1 MAWTPEQNTRF
12 EELMADPA
20 LAIGDVLAGLLPLTP
35 EQLAQLDENG
45 DLIEQPASSAS
56 SSAAPRASSSRPT

>member
-1 MAWTPEQNTRF
+1 MAWTPDQKARF
-12 EELMADPA
+12 EKMMADPA

-56 SSAAPRASSSRPT
+56 SSAAPRAPSPRPT